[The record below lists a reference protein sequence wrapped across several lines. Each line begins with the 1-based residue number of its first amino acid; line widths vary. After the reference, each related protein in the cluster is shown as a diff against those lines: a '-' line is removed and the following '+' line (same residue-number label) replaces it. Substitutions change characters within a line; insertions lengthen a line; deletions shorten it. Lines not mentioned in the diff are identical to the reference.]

1 MKNTATKEY
10 TIRDIEAL
18 TEEQAAAMAIETA
31 SVKGHQVYFVDFG
44 GYFGYSVLVFADG
57 HHIKYANDYELH
69 HKDKSRDE
77 LQEFYLSSLSRKLFT
92 ADEMETVSDY
102 QDKQAKEYYIRNYYG
117 LRRDHI
123 SMFFCGSDSEREK
136 LRKKTEKMIFSP
148 VFMAFYDKKDA
159 DFVNSGEELLA
170 MLEKAEPE
178 SENAEYWKNAFL
190 REMFNHEYGINWQAD
205 FDVCSC
211 FGNCSSVA
219 NIDDLNA
226 LFAACNFSDV
236 QRDAYMAAR
245 REYSKQSAEL
255 Y

>member
-1 MKNTATKEY
+1 MKNTATRDY

-18 TEEQAAAMAIETA
+18 TEEQAAAMATEVTTI
-31 SVKGHQVYFVDFG
+31 KGHQVYFVDFG
-44 GYFGYSVLVFADG
+44 GYFGYSALVFADG

-117 LRRDHI
+117 MRRDHI
-123 SMFFCGSDSEREK
+123 SMFFCGPDSERKK
-136 LRKKTEKMIFSP
+136 LRKKTENMIFSP
-148 VFMAFYDKKDA
+148 VFFAYYDKKDA
-159 DFVNSGEELLA
+159 DFVKRGEELLA
-170 MLEKAEPE
+170 ALEKAEPQKD
-178 SENAEYWKNAFL
+178 NAKYWKSAFL
-190 REMFNHEYGINWQAD
+190 YEMFNHEYGINWQAD

-211 FGNCSSVA
+211 FGNCSSVSD
-219 NIDDLNA
+219 IDDIDA
-226 LFAACNFSDV
+226 LFSACNFSDV
-236 QRDAYMAAR
+236 QRAAYMDAR